1 MYFYLKF
8 TTSQNSTR
16 PYNIH
21 PKLRNEKAPNTF
33 YVILHTGKNLI
44 STMASMVITYA
55 TSWKTNYT
63 QNHHDDQS
71 NAWIGVKGKK
81 LQKLTGQCSR
91 HGRWFPVSSQ
101 LQTLLSPSR
110 LASTKCPIYLLLM
123 YTAYHSD
130 QNVPTYLFQDFKL
143 HFFLYFMDFIS
154 IRSEISYKYA

>member
-1 MYFYLKF
+1 ML
-8 TTSQNSTR
+8 
-16 PYNIH
+16 
-21 PKLRNEKAPNTF
+21 
-33 YVILHTGKNLI
+33 LHTGKNLI

-154 IRSEISYKYA
+154 ILDLKYYVIMQNRRDCSH